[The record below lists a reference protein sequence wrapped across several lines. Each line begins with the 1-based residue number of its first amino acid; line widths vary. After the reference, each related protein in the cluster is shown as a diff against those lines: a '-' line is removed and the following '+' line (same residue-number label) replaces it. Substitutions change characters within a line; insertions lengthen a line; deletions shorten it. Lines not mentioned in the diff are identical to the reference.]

1 MESDQNDSVESTVTS
16 TVTKANAPNKAPT
29 PQQPNLTHANL
40 LDLTQVEQDEKD
52 LTEKIKEMEIIQ
64 EILQEIIVD
73 LEKEASS
80 TRSVQQKNTRSQ
92 QQRQRNEIF
101 DFNRAMFNAENV
113 NNHFNITRIDA
124 AASVEN

>member
-1 MESDQNDSVESTVTS
+1 MESDSEESTVTS
-16 TVTKANAPNKAPT
+16 TVTKANVPNKVPT
-29 PQQPNLTHANL
+29 PHQPNLTHANL

-52 LTEKIKEMEIIQ
+52 LTEKIKDMEIIQ

-73 LEKEASS
+73 LEKEEASS
-80 TRSVQQKNTRSQ
+80 TRSVQQTNTRSQ

>member
-1 MESDQNDSVESTVTS
+1 MESDQNDSEESTV
-16 TVTKANAPNKAPT
+16 
-29 PQQPNLTHANL
+29 
-40 LDLTQVEQDEKD
+40 DLTQVEQDEND
-52 LTEKIKEMEIIQ
+52 LTEKIREMEIIQ

>member
-16 TVTKANAPNKAPT
+16 TVTKANVPNKAPT